1 MHENFKQLFTKE
13 QVLDAV
19 YYCFFDMTEK
29 LDDMVKAKLRTKRL
43 FERLYEEEEE
53 RIRKAVLEE
62 KKRLVREERRIARE
76 LARME
81 NNLTQNPELGVGEF
95 LDRVKAQINRTK
107 LLQAQCGDLSLN
119 SDSRLASE
127 LSGEELHEDGAEL

>member
-13 QVLDAV
+13 HVLDAV
-19 YYCFFDMTEK
+19 YWCFFDMTEK
-29 LDDMVKAKLRTKRL
+29 LDDVVKAKLRTKRL

-81 NNLTQNPELGVGEF
+81 NNLASNPELGVGEF

-107 LLQAQCGDLSLN
+107 LLQAQCNDLSLN
-119 SDSRLASE
+119 SDSRPDPYP
-127 LSGEELHEDGAEL
+127 SGQEFYEDGT